1 MDFGRL
7 MTAMATP
14 FDSAGA
20 IDAPGVKTL
29 VKHLLSTGTTA
40 VVAAGTTGE
49 SPTLSHEEK
58 LELFELT
65 LRAADGQIP
74 VIAGTASN
82 DTRASI
88 ELSKEAEKLG
98 VQGLLLVAPY
108 YNRPS
113 QDGLYAHFKAI
124 AESVNIPVML
134 YNVPGRTGVN
144 IDVSTI
150 LRLADIPNVTAVK
163 EASGNMNQIL
173 QLAAKKPDDL
183 LLYSGDDKLTIP
195 MMSVG
200 AYGVVSV
207 AAHVVGEEMSKMI
220 EAFVAGDVKTAAV
233 WSSRLLP
240 VFEALFATSSPGP
253 LKAALKQMGL
263 PGGSVRLPLVDAP
276 EEIAALMERQLT
288 RLGKVSIGK
297 VRSS

>member
-7 MTAMATP
+7 ITAMATP
-14 FDSAGA
+14 FDTAGA
-20 IDAPGVKTL
+20 IDVPGVKTL

-163 EASGNMNQIL
+163 EASGSMNQIL

-195 MMSVG
+195 MMCVG

-233 WSSRLLP
+233 WSGRLLP

-276 EEIAALMERQLT
+276 EEIGALMERQLT
-288 RLGKVSIGK
+288 RLGKVSIG
-297 VRSS
+297 